1 MLCMELP
8 YGKAIPPLYID
19 IYPREIKT
27 NTPKSHMQ
35 MFRAA
40 FFIIFEIQEQLKL
53 PTTDEW
59 INKTQYSHTME
70 YYPVLQKE

>member
-40 FFIIFEIQEQLKL
+40 FFIIFEI
-53 PTTDEW
+53 
-59 INKTQYSHTME
+59 
-70 YYPVLQKE
+70 